1 MALGL
6 LMAGIGFGAAVA
18 GVWVASGGSLIMG
31 FALYSLAATV
41 FVLGFSTF
49 PYFVSEWRQA
59 AEHEKAKTPQP
70 AE

>member
-1 MALGL
+1 MVLGL

-41 FVLGFSTF
+41 FVLGFPAFS
-49 PYFVSEWRQA
+49 YFASEWRTA
-59 AEHEKAKTPQP
+59 AEHDKSKTPQP